1 MKHTCIP
8 NRLLAARVAINHQG
22 FSAGQHG
29 VSLVE
34 LLVAMAISAIIA
46 IAAVSALI
54 ISRQGFST
62 VDAASQIRD
71 NARFATDLIQR
82 IGVQSGFQDVKYA
95 ATNRAIAN
103 AGLATLPPPNVS
115 GATNSVPVTDDATFT
130 TFTTKAT
137 GAAGFGSD
145 VLVLRYQ
152 TVETFPGS
160 GVTDKTMIDCMG
172 TASAAIATDQDD
184 SRTSVFYV
192 DDSLGEPSLMCR
204 TDTGGTPQPIVRG
217 VEKFQVLYGVS
228 GVAPGLAPT
237 AAFTAIP
244 DRYLRADQM
253 TVAGSPVNTNAN
265 WSRVRSIRIGM
276 VLRGPPGSAQEM
288 SDPNHKL
295 YPFGMAPNA
304 AGGTPGSALS
314 SESDPGTI
322 FTNPSDSRL
331 RQTVSFTVH
340 LRNAI
345 DH

>member
-1 MKHTCIP
+1 M
-8 NRLLAARVAINHQG
+8 
-22 FSAGQHG
+22 
-29 VSLVE
+29 
-34 LLVAMAISAIIA
+34 
-46 IAAVSALI
+46 
-54 ISRQGFST
+54 
-62 VDAASQIRD
+62 
-71 NARFATDLIQR
+71 
-82 IGVQSGFQDVKYA
+82 
-95 ATNRAIAN
+95 
-103 AGLATLPPPNVS
+103 
-115 GATNSVPVTDDATFT
+115 
-130 TFTTKAT
+130 
-137 GAAGFGSD
+137 
-145 VLVLRYQ
+145 
-152 TVETFPGS
+152 
-160 GVTDKTMIDCMG
+160 
-172 TASAAIATDQDD
+172 
-184 SRTSVFYV
+184 
-192 DDSLGEPSLMCR
+192 
-204 TDTGGTPQPIVRG
+204 
-217 VEKFQVLYGVS
+217 
-228 GVAPGLAPT
+228 APGLAPT